1 MNPMLKFIRIISCGL
16 FLSATMISCGGK
28 KEETAKADSLAIS
41 KTPLSPE
48 IIVSIGRI
56 EPELKIVKLSSEVSG
71 VVKKVNF
78 QAGDSVKKGDV
89 IIELSNDLERSQLAL
104 NSSQVQTKYSDIA
117 GAEANLEGSK
127 IKMENLK
134 SKYDRLKSS
143 FDKGA
148 ETKQNLDNANADY
161 LASQKEVERLTDVVI
176 TSKKQQQEFVQQS
189 ALNNV
194 QLQRRFIKAPADG
207 VILMMDITPG
217 SAVQAL
223 TSLADFAPN
232 CAISVICEVDE
243 LFADKVNLGDKAY
256 VRYAG
261 QTEKIAE
268 GEIIFA
274 APYLKK
280 KSLFADVSND
290 MEDRRV
296 REVRVRLSNAGKLLY
311 GSRVECVIIVK
322 K

>member
-1 MNPMLKFIRIISCGL
+1 MNTMLKLIQISFGLLLSVTLISCG
-16 FLSATMISCGGK
+16 SK
-28 KEETAKADSLAIS
+28 KEETGKTDSVIINKSAA
-41 KTPLSPE
+41 PE
-48 IIVSIGRI
+48 MIVSIGRI

-71 VVKKVNF
+71 IVKKVYF

-89 IIELSNDLERSQLAL
+89 IIELSNDLERAQLAV
-104 NSSQVQTKYSDIA
+104 NSSQVQTRYSDITT
-117 GAEANLEGSK
+117 AEANLEGAK
-127 IKMENLK
+127 IKMENLRIR
-134 SKYDRLKSS
+134 YERLKNS

-148 ETKQNLDNANADY
+148 ETKQNLDNANTDY
-161 LASQKEVERLTDVVI
+161 LTAQKETERLTGVVN
-176 TSKKQQQEFVQQS
+176 TYKKQQQEIVQQS

-207 VILMMDITPG
+207 VILMMDVTPG
-217 SAVQAL
+217 SAIQAL
-223 TSLADFAPN
+223 ASIADFAPN
-232 CAISVICEVDE
+232 CPASVVCEVDE
-243 LFADKVNLGDKAY
+243 LFADKVNPGDKAY

-261 QTEKIAE
+261 QTEKLAE

-296 REVRVRLSNAGKLLY
+296 REVRVRLSNANKLLF
-311 GSRVECVIIVK
+311 GSRVECVILK

>member
-16 FLSATMISCGGK
+16 FISATLISCGGK
-28 KEETAKADSLAIS
+28 KDEKVKADSIAIA

-71 VVKKVNF
+71 IVKKVNF

-89 IIELSNDLERSQLAL
+89 IIELSNDLEHAQLAL
-104 NSSQVQTKYSDIA
+104 NASQIQTKYSDIA

-134 SKYDRLKSS
+134 SRYERLKSS

-176 TSKKQQQEFVQQS
+176 TSKKQQQEFVEQS
-189 ALNNV
+189 TINNV

-223 TSLADFAPN
+223 TSLADFAPA
-232 CAISVICEVDE
+232 CSMSVVCEVDE
-243 LFADKVNLGDKAY
+243 LFADKVMLGDSAY

-268 GEIIFA
+268 GKIIFA

-296 REVRVRLSNAGKLLY
+296 REVRVRLDNASKLLY
-311 GSRVECVIIVK
+311 GSRVECVILVK

>member
-1 MNPMLKFIRIISCGL
+1 MNSMLKFIRIISCGL
-16 FLSATMISCGGK
+16 FLSATMISCGEK
-28 KEETAKADSLAIS
+28 KEDTAKADSSTIS

-89 IIELSNDLERSQLAL
+89 IIELSNDLERAQLAL

-117 GAEANLEGSK
+117 GAEANLDGSK

-148 ETKQNLDNANADY
+148 ETKQNLDNANTDY
-161 LASQKEVERLTDVVI
+161 LASQKEVERLTNAVI
-176 TSKKQQQEFVQQS
+176 TSKKQQQEFIQQS
-189 ALNNV
+189 ALNNI

-232 CAISVICEVDE
+232 CPVSVICEVDE

-261 QTEKIAE
+261 QIEKIAE
-268 GEIIFA
+268 GEITFA

-296 REVRVRLSNAGKLLY
+296 REVRVRLSNVGKLLY

>member
-1 MNPMLKFIRIISCGL
+1 MLKFIQIISCGL
-16 FLSATMISCGGK
+16 LLSATVMSCGGK
-28 KEETAKADSLAIS
+28 KDETTKDSVAVS
-41 KTPLSPE
+41 NKPLSPE
-48 IIVSIGRI
+48 MIVSIGRI

-89 IIELSNDLERSQLAL
+89 IIELSNDLERAQLAV

-117 GAEANLEGSK
+117 SAQANLEGSK
-127 IKMENLK
+127 LKMQNLK
-134 SKYDRLKSS
+134 TKYERIKSS

-148 ETKQNLDNANADY
+148 ENKQNVDNANTDY
-161 LASQKEVERLTDVVI
+161 LTAQKEVERLSDVV
-176 TSKKQQQEFVQQS
+176 TTYQKQQQEIVQQS

-223 TSLADFAPN
+223 SSLADFAPN
-232 CAISVICEVDE
+232 CPVSVVCEVDE
-243 LFADKVNLGDKAY
+243 LFADKINVGDSAY

-261 QTEKIAE
+261 QTEKLV
-268 GEIIFA
+268 GGKIIFA

-296 REVRVRLSNAGKLLY
+296 REVRVRLDSAGKSLLY
-311 GSRVECVIIVK
+311 GSRVECVIVVK